1 MGGRGVRGGEGG
13 SRRGIARAG
22 HPPEVSPS
30 SLACGVNAYL
40 VCKTELKAH
49 ALADA
54 FALAIE
60 KEYLRDKALLELAG
74 GEEAAAPT
82 RQEWERGA

>member
-1 MGGRGVRGGEGG
+1 MRGGEGG

-22 HPPEVSPS
+22 HPPEVSRPFIS
-30 SLACGVNAYL
+30 SVRSQMLDARLRLALC
-40 VCKTELKAH
+40 
-49 ALADA
+49 ADA

-60 KEYLRDKALLELAG
+60 KEYLRDKALLELTG

>member
-1 MGGRGVRGGEGG
+1 MGGRAVRGGEGG

-22 HPPEVSPS
+22 HPPEGSLFIS
-30 SLACGVNAYL
+30 SVWSQMLDAKLRLALC
-40 VCKTELKAH
+40 
-49 ALADA
+49 ADA

-60 KEYLRDKALLELAG
+60 KEYLRDKALLEVAA
-74 GEEAAAPT
+74 GEEAAVPT

>member
-1 MGGRGVRGGEGG
+1 MLA
-13 SRRGIARAG
+13 ARLR
-22 HPPEVSPS
+22 
-30 SLACGVNAYL
+30 LALC
-40 VCKTELKAH
+40 
-49 ALADA
+49 ADA

-60 KEYLRDKALLELAG
+60 KEYLRDKALLELAA

>member
-1 MGGRGVRGGEGG
+1 MGGRAVRGGEGV

-30 SLACGVNAYL
+30 SLACL
-40 VCKTELKAH
+40 VCKTELKAR

-74 GEEAAAPT
+74 GEEAAPT